1 MAEVRE
7 KLIVSGRVQQ
17 VGYRAYVK
25 QIARALKI
33 KGYVKNLP
41 DGDVEIVCQGEKE
54 KVELFKKKIDR
65 KGPEDEPLAINVTS
79 ITEEPAP
86 EGVEL
91 GIFDIDYNM
100 VLSPIEKEATERDE
114 LMILGAARLNSKI
127 EFGFSDL
134 GKKVET
140 GCTDVG
146 DKIESGFV
154 RLEKKM
160 DTGFTD
166 LGNKID
172 SGFVR
177 LEKKMDTG
185 FTDLGNKIDSGFVR
199 LEKKTDKGFSDLG
212 KKIDDG
218 FDRTH
223 SDFNAL
229 DKKYHTVSESLKSID
244 NRLGALEEIFKKWLE
259 IQIKKENN
267 IKKRRKSK

>member
-1 MAEVRE
+1 MMEEVRE

-41 DGDVEIVCQGEKE
+41 DGNVEIVCQGEKD
-54 KVELFKKKIDR
+54 KVELFKRKIDR
-65 KGPEDEPLAINVTS
+65 KGPDDDPLAINVTS

-86 EGVEL
+86 EGVEV

-114 LMILGAARLNSKI
+114 LMILGASRLNSKI

-134 GKKVET
+134 G
-140 GCTDVG
+140 
-146 DKIESGFV
+146 
-154 RLEKKM
+154 
-160 DTGFTD
+160 
-166 LGNKID
+166 NKID
-172 SGFVR
+172 SGFNR
-177 LEKKMDTG
+177 LEKKM
-185 FTDLGNKIDSGFVR
+185 
-199 LEKKTDKGFSDLG
+199 DKGFSDLG

-244 NRLGALEEIFKKWLE
+244 NRLGALEEIFRKWLE
-259 IQIKKENN
+259 IQVKKENN
-267 IKKRRKSK
+267 SKKRRKSK